1 MKIYYNLS
9 ETNHIGN
16 LFEKEEYK
24 INFENQYPDFNF
36 NFIEKDLDEE
46 TYNFVMKYS
55 TFLKEENGVFIL
67 DDIKYNGNITKTVK
81 MERISELKYL
91 LNNED
96 YKVIKCYE
104 AQLLQEEM
112 PYNLQELLAQRKA
125 WRDEINALEFEISM
139 LG

>member
-112 PYNLQELLAQRKA
+112 PYDLQELLAQRKA

>member
-1 MKIYYNLS
+1 MKIYYNLT
-9 ETNHIGN
+9 ETNHIGS

-81 MERISELKYL
+81 MEKINELKSL

-96 YKVIKCYE
+96 YKIIKCYE

-112 PYNLQELLAQRKA
+112 PYNVQELLAQRKA
-125 WRDEINALEFEISM
+125 WRDEINAIEFEISM

>member
-9 ETNHIGN
+9 ATNHIGN

-24 INFENQYPDFNF
+24 INFENQYRDFNF

-67 DDIKYNGNITKTVK
+67 DDIKYNGNITKSVK

-125 WRDEINALEFEISM
+125 WREEINALEFEISM
-139 LG
+139 LE